1 MLGTFVMPVPRT
13 KLAAVPLIVTL
24 LIAPETQRT
33 SVPRRSRL
41 PAGQMAARE
50 GARRMGERAEWI
62 RLKRLFA

>member
-1 MLGTFVMPVPRT
+1 MPETLVMPVPRT
-13 KLAAVPLIVTL
+13 KLAGVPLIDIL

-41 PAGQMAARE
+41 LAGQMAARE
-50 GARRMGERAEWI
+50 GGRRVGERAESI